1 MPTSDLSLAEYDAL
15 LRNDFSTFVERSFT
29 ELNPGTEF
37 ARNWHLHVMAY
48 ELQRCLLGETR
59 RLIIN
64 LPPRSLK
71 SHCASIAFPA
81 WIMGH
86 NPSAQIICASY
97 AQDLADKHAIDCRAL
112 INSSL
117 YRRIFPA
124 TCLSSEKRAIADFL
138 TTARGCR
145 KATSVGGV
153 LTGRGA
159 DFIII
164 DDPLQPDKALSDARR
179 NSTNDWYD
187 NTLISRLNHKLT
199 GCIVIVMQR
208 LHEDD
213 LVGHVLAIQERMGL
227 DIEPKWNVISFPAI
241 AEQDEHY
248 EVMCLGKPIPYDR
261 RAGEVLHPER
271 EPREIL
277 DQLRE
282 TLGEYHFAGQYQQ
295 SPAPLGGGIIKA
307 NWFRYYTDRPEH
319 FDFIFQSWDTA
330 NKASELNDYSV
341 CTTWGVLSSPR
352 PSVSSDGDNGAGGDS
367 RGPHGPGVGSWG
379 GGSGGSS
386 SGDGSRGSSS
396 GRPNRCLYL
405 LDCLRRRM
413 EYPELKRT
421 VLAHAREWTPRNI
434 LIEDRASGTQ
444 LIQELRQEGLSTL
457 TRCDSKEEKIV
468 RMSTA
473 SNMIENGQV
482 YLPEKAPWLSQYVHE
497 LVTFPNGKYYDQ
509 ADSTSQALIWF
520 KSRAFLSGIQQYYKE
535 EAMISNYRRGLIKKE
550 DVPEHL
556 WKRLDEPPPPPRR
569 GPFGPCW

>member
-1 MPTSDLSLAEYDAL
+1 MNLSPEEREVLWRRDFHAFL
-15 LRNDFSTFVERSFT
+15 LRSFS
-29 ELNPGTEF
+29 ELNPQTEI
-37 ARNWHLHVMAY
+37 ADNWHIDVMADY
-48 ELQRCLLGETR
+48 LERCRTGEIK

-81 WIMGH
+81 WILGH

-124 TCLSSEKRAIADFL
+124 TRLSSEKRAVADFL

-179 NSTNDWYD
+179 NATNDWYD

-213 LVGHVLAIQERMGL
+213 LVGHVLAIEERMGL

-248 EVMCLGKPIPYDR
+248 QVMRLGKPIAYDR
-261 RAGEVLHPER
+261 RTGEVLHPER

-277 DQLRE
+277 
-282 TLGEYHFAGQYQQ
+282 
-295 SPAPLGGGIIKA
+295 
-307 NWFRYYTDRPEH
+307 
-319 FDFIFQSWDTA
+319 
-330 NKASELNDYSV
+330 
-341 CTTWGVLSSPR
+341 
-352 PSVSSDGDNGAGGDS
+352 
-367 RGPHGPGVGSWG
+367 
-379 GGSGGSS
+379 
-386 SGDGSRGSSS
+386 
-396 GRPNRCLYL
+396 
-405 LDCLRRRM
+405 
-413 EYPELKRT
+413 
-421 VLAHAREWTPRNI
+421 
-434 LIEDRASGTQ
+434 
-444 LIQELRQEGLSTL
+444 
-457 TRCDSKEEKIV
+457 
-468 RMSTA
+468 
-473 SNMIENGQV
+473 
-482 YLPEKAPWLSQYVHE
+482 
-497 LVTFPNGKYYDQ
+497 
-509 ADSTSQALIWF
+509 
-520 KSRAFLSGIQQYYKE
+520 
-535 EAMISNYRRGLIKKE
+535 
-550 DVPEHL
+550 
-556 WKRLDEPPPPPRR
+556 
-569 GPFGPCW
+569 